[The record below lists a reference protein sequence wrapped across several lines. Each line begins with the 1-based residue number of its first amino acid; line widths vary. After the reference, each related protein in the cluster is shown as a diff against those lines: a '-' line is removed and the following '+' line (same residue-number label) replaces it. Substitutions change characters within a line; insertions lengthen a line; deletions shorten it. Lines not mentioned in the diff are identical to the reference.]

1 MEFSVRT
8 VREEDAESI
17 AELLKPIIQAGRYT
31 IMDEQLSVDDQL
43 DFIREFPKRGV
54 FNVAVWNESQKIV
67 GTQDVAPIST
77 GSNAFKHVGEI
88 STFVSLNLRRQGI
101 GRRLSQAT
109 FREASAQGFLK
120 ICATVRA
127 DNPQAVS
134 FYLSQGFRII
144 GTAHKHALVKGKYV
158 DEIFMEKLLDL
169 ASSAHEEG
177 RVAVS

>member
-17 AELLKPIIQAGRYT
+17 IELLNPIIQAGGYT

-43 DFIREFPKRGV
+43 DFIRGFPKQGV
-54 FNVAVWNESQKIV
+54 FNVAVCNESQEIV
-67 GTQDVAPIST
+67 GIQDVAPIST

-109 FREASAQGFLK
+109 FREARAQGFLK

-127 DNPQAVS
+127 DNLQAVS

-144 GTAHKHALVKGKYV
+144 GTAQKHALVRGRYV
-158 DEIFMEKLLDL
+158 DEILLEKLLDL
-169 ASSAHEEG
+169 ASSAHEET
-177 RVAVS
+177 RVAVG